1 MKKILFVVLVMAGVL
16 PFANAQP
23 GYDMPDNRGALRIS
37 TRDNSRISIEVDG
50 RRFSKNASS
59 LTVGDL
65 PKGRHYIKI
74 RVKVFER
81 NDNEQRHWQIV
92 YEGGIRVRKHKLTD
106 AVLDINTGY
115 LDKSIQD
122 LPPMGAQPENN
133 GLQYENNMQS
143 NGNNGNG
150 NNGNRNYQGT
160 NYQGN
165 GDNSQPSGAVAVE
178 RMHPHPAPAPK
189 AYAPVPADYVAMTP
203 DAVSK
208 TEQKV
213 KEKITDTDK
222 LKVLESALKKK
233 SFNTDQLA
241 AMMGWLTFEESRLE
255 LAKWAFSHTTDKGN
269 FPNLEKSQ
277 FTENNNR
284 YELDS
289 YINSQN

>member
-1 MKKILFVVLVMAGVL
+1 MKKILFVLLMMVSVL
-16 PFANAQP
+16 PIVNAQP
-23 GYDMPDNRGALRIS
+23 GYDMPDNRGAMRIS

-50 RRFSKNASS
+50 RRFPKNASS

-74 RVKVFER
+74 RVKVFDR
-81 NDNEQRHWQIV
+81 NDNEQKHWQTV
-92 YEGGIRVRKHKLTD
+92 YEGGVRVRKHKLTD
-106 AVLDINTGY
+106 AILDINTGY

-122 LPPMGAQPENN
+122 LPPLGAQQENN
-133 GLQYENNMQS
+133 GAQYENNMQA
-143 NGNNGNG
+143 NGNNGNNG
-150 NNGNRNYQGT
+150 NNNNNYQG
-160 NYQGN
+160 NQGN
-165 GDNSQPSGAVAVE
+165 GDNNQQHNGVIAVD
-178 RMHPHPAPAPK
+178 RMHPHPALPAPK

-203 DAVSK
+203 DAILK

-269 FPNLEKSQ
+269 FANLERSQ